1 MTVAYPSR
9 FDFLTQKLI
18 NLTVNPKEHWESVYS
33 TKSDAEVSWTQPD
46 PRLSLSLIREVSP
59 TAGRVIDIGG
69 GTSVLVDRL
78 LELGYSVSVLD
89 VSQAAIDRSR
99 QRLGAAASG
108 VDWIV
113 ADVTAIESVGQ
124 CDVWHDRAVLHFLTS
139 AADRRRYVALLE
151 RATPIGGHAIIA
163 TFALDG
169 PERCSGLEVC
179 RYDGKTLARQIIGFE
194 LLRTL
199 AETHV
204 TPWGKPQSF
213 QYSIFRRI

>member
-1 MTVAYPSR
+1 M
-9 FDFLTQKLI
+9 
-18 NLTVNPKEHWESVYS
+18 
-33 TKSDAEVSWTQPD
+33 
-46 PRLSLSLIREVSP
+46 
-59 TAGRVIDIGG
+59 
-69 GTSVLVDRL
+69 
-78 LELGYSVSVLD
+78 
-89 VSQAAIDRSR
+89 
-99 QRLGAAASG
+99 
-108 VDWIV
+108 DWIV

-124 CDVWHDRAVLHFLTS
+124 CDVWHDRAVFHFLTS

-151 RATPIGGHAIIA
+151 RAIPIGGHAIIA

>member
-124 CDVWHDRAVLHFLTS
+124 CDVWHDRAVFH
-139 AADRRRYVALLE
+139 
-151 RATPIGGHAIIA
+151 
-163 TFALDG
+163 
-169 PERCSGLEVC
+169 
-179 RYDGKTLARQIIGFE
+179 
-194 LLRTL
+194 
-199 AETHV
+199 
-204 TPWGKPQSF
+204 
-213 QYSIFRRI
+213 